1 MLIMKRVAACM
12 LTALLLLSAVPVST
26 MASEGT
32 TDVGIAEAGYHDI
45 LLETAPIFGTVAENA
60 REPASDADAGAT
72 IGATNEYFSG
82 AGRGTGVLFSW
93 EEEADEPSSAAAGQT
108 AGESFDENLSS
119 GETASGEA
127 AYADPAADE
136 PSADQASDSS
146 KDQIDE
152 PSADQIE
159 ETYSGRTEE
168 IFADQ
173 ADGEETSLNQ
183 LPVGDMTGG
192 AAYED
197 PAGDEILTEEET
209 GQAAYEDPAADEILT
224 GEETGP
230 AAYEDP
236 AAEETL
242 TEEETG
248 PADYE
253 DPAAEE
259 ILTGEETGP
268 AAYEDPAAEET
279 LTGEET
285 GPADYEDPA
294 AEETLTGEETGQTV
308 YEDPAVEQVPFD
320 MAAEE
325 KQPAEVPADPA
336 GGVYNNAADVPTG
349 GEIDDFAID
358 GFAIDDFAVT
368 EEESASPALGAS
380 EALPAD
386 AAEGSSV
393 QAQTDP
399 DAQKTGEEETDENG
413 EKTEDTENSVPASVD
428 DRAALMGMSLSLTDQ
443 IVMNIYVRTDSSVE
457 GDDYIEFE
465 CAGNTVRQMVRD
477 AGASQMTMADG
488 ETIDVLIFEMP
499 LRLRQMTDDVTFH
512 MVVDDE
518 AGRSLTRTVRTYA
531 DQILGGFFP
540 EEQKNITRAMLNCGA
555 YVQDYFGYNTDR
567 PANAGIFAAGTNPVS
582 DWEDPDMSSFG
593 YSLHQADSSQA
604 FRFIETTLE
613 LKEDI
618 SLICYYTMEY
628 DWGDLFSDYSFT
640 LKNSDKELEMGYDR
654 DKGMYY
660 VKVSHIMPYELD
672 QVFELEVEKGLLWF
686 NPQSVATLKYSPLS
700 YCREMLQSPDSSD
713 SIRNLC
719 KSLYY
724 YWQAASTVR

>member
-209 GQAAYEDPAADEILT
+209 GQAAYEDPAVD
-224 GEETGP
+224 
-230 AAYEDP
+230 
-236 AAEETL
+236 
-242 TEEETG
+242 
-248 PADYE
+248 
-253 DPAAEE
+253 E

-285 GPADYEDPA
+285 GSAAYEDPA
-294 AEETLTGEETGQTV
+294 AEETLTGEETGPADYEDPAADETLTEEETGQTV
-308 YEDPAVEQVPFD
+308 YEDPAVEQVPSD

-325 KQPAEVPADPA
+325 KQPAEVPADPV

-628 DWGDLFSDYSFT
+628 GWGDLFSDYSFT

>member
-1 MLIMKRVAACM
+1 M

-82 AGRGTGVLFSW
+82 AGRETGVLFSW
-93 EEEADEPSSAAAGQT
+93 EEEADEPSSASAGQAAG
-108 AGESFDENLSS
+108 ELLDENLSS
-119 GETASGEA
+119 GETVSGGA
-127 AYADPAADE
+127 AYADPAADVASADQVSDISTDQSDEASADQVSDIFTEQTDE
-136 PSADQASDSS
+136 PSANQASDIFTEQTDETYADQASDIFTNQADETYA
-146 KDQIDE
+146 DQID
-152 PSADQIE
+152 

-173 ADGEETSLNQ
+173 AGGEETSLNQ
-183 LPVGDMTGG
+183 LPIDDMTVQ
-192 AAYED
+192 ADYED
-197 PAGDEILTEEET
+197 PG
-209 GQAAYEDPAADEILT
+209 AD
-224 GEETGP
+224 
-230 AAYEDP
+230 
-236 AAEETL
+236 ETL
-242 TEEETG
+242 TEET
-248 PADYE
+248 D
-253 DPAAEE
+253 
-259 ILTGEETGP
+259 T
-268 AAYEDPAAEET
+268 
-279 LTGEET
+279 
-285 GPADYEDPA
+285 
-294 AEETLTGEETGQTV
+294 QTV
-308 YEDPAVEQVPFD
+308 YEEPAVEQVPSD

-325 KQPAEVPADPA
+325 KQPAEEAADSA

-349 GEIDDFAID
+349 GETDDFAID
-358 GFAIDDFAVT
+358 DFAIDDFAVM
-368 EEESASPALGAS
+368 EEESVSPALGAS

-393 QAQTDP
+393 EAQTDP
-399 DAQKTGEEETDENG
+399 DAQKTGEAETEENG
-413 EKTEDTENSVPASVD
+413 EKTEDTDNSVPASVD

-457 GDDYIEFE
+457 GDDYIEFD

-518 AGRSLTRTVRTYA
+518 AGRSLTRTVRAYA
-531 DQILGGFFP
+531 DQILAGFFP

-567 PANAGIFAAGTNPVS
+567 PANAGIFAAGSNPVS

-593 YSLHQADSSQA
+593 YSLQLADSSQA

-628 DWGDLFSDYSFT
+628 DWIDLFSDYSFK

>member
-1 MLIMKRVAACM
+1 
-12 LTALLLLSAVPVST
+12 
-26 MASEGT
+26 
-32 TDVGIAEAGYHDI
+32 
-45 LLETAPIFGTVAENA
+45 
-60 REPASDADAGAT
+60 
-72 IGATNEYFSG
+72 
-82 AGRGTGVLFSW
+82 
-93 EEEADEPSSAAAGQT
+93 
-108 AGESFDENLSS
+108 
-119 GETASGEA
+119 
-127 AYADPAADE
+127 
-136 PSADQASDSS
+136 
-146 KDQIDE
+146 
-152 PSADQIE
+152 
-159 ETYSGRTEE
+159 
-168 IFADQ
+168 
-173 ADGEETSLNQ
+173 
-183 LPVGDMTGG
+183 
-192 AAYED
+192 
-197 PAGDEILTEEET
+197 
-209 GQAAYEDPAADEILT
+209 
-224 GEETGP
+224 
-230 AAYEDP
+230 
-236 AAEETL
+236 
-242 TEEETG
+242 
-248 PADYE
+248 
-253 DPAAEE
+253 
-259 ILTGEETGP
+259 
-268 AAYEDPAAEET
+268 
-279 LTGEET
+279 
-285 GPADYEDPA
+285 
-294 AEETLTGEETGQTV
+294 
-308 YEDPAVEQVPFD
+308 

-349 GEIDDFAID
+349 GEIDDFDID

-628 DWGDLFSDYSFT
+628 DWGDLFSDYFFT

>member
-1 MLIMKRVAACM
+1 
-12 LTALLLLSAVPVST
+12 
-26 MASEGT
+26 
-32 TDVGIAEAGYHDI
+32 
-45 LLETAPIFGTVAENA
+45 
-60 REPASDADAGAT
+60 
-72 IGATNEYFSG
+72 
-82 AGRGTGVLFSW
+82 
-93 EEEADEPSSAAAGQT
+93 
-108 AGESFDENLSS
+108 
-119 GETASGEA
+119 
-127 AYADPAADE
+127 
-136 PSADQASDSS
+136 
-146 KDQIDE
+146 
-152 PSADQIE
+152 
-159 ETYSGRTEE
+159 
-168 IFADQ
+168 
-173 ADGEETSLNQ
+173 
-183 LPVGDMTGG
+183 
-192 AAYED
+192 
-197 PAGDEILTEEET
+197 
-209 GQAAYEDPAADEILT
+209 
-224 GEETGP
+224 
-230 AAYEDP
+230 
-236 AAEETL
+236 
-242 TEEETG
+242 
-248 PADYE
+248 
-253 DPAAEE
+253 
-259 ILTGEETGP
+259 
-268 AAYEDPAAEET
+268 
-279 LTGEET
+279 
-285 GPADYEDPA
+285 
-294 AEETLTGEETGQTV
+294 
-308 YEDPAVEQVPFD
+308 
-320 MAAEE
+320 
-325 KQPAEVPADPA
+325 
-336 GGVYNNAADVPTG
+336 
-349 GEIDDFAID
+349 
-358 GFAIDDFAVT
+358 
-368 EEESASPALGAS
+368 
-380 EALPAD
+380 
-386 AAEGSSV
+386 
-393 QAQTDP
+393 
-399 DAQKTGEEETDENG
+399 
-413 EKTEDTENSVPASVD
+413 
-428 DRAALMGMSLSLTDQ
+428 MGMSLSLTDQ

-457 GDDYIEFE
+457 GDDYIEFD

-531 DQILGGFFP
+531 DQILAGFFP

-567 PANAGIFAAGTNPVS
+567 PANAGIFAEGSNPVS

-593 YSLHQADSSQA
+593 YSMQLADSSQA

-628 DWGDLFSDYSFT
+628 DWIDLFSDYTFK